1 MRSRHIL
8 LVEQL
13 ESRLALSSFFVA
25 TNGHDSNNG
34 SSADPWRT
42 LQHAADTVQAGDTVT
57 VRAGNYAGFD
67 LWTDGTAA
75 NPITIRGETGA
86 VINAPNQRT
95 ADGINLEGADWIVIE
110 GFTVT
115 GVPRAGIRSVINS
128 HVTIRNNV
136 CDANG
141 RWGIFTGHSY
151 DLLIENNI
159 TSRSV
164 AEHGIYVS
172 NSGDRPVI
180 RGNVSFSNN
189 GCGIHMNG
197 DISQGGDGIISEA
210 LVERNTLYDNG
221 RGGGSAINGDG
232 VQNSRFQ
239 NNLIY
244 NTHASGISLYHIDGG
259 GASKNNVV
267 VNNTVIVAADG
278 RWALNISDG
287 STGNTVYNNIFYS
300 YHSYRGA
307 LQVDAD
313 CLSGYT
319 SNWNVIEDRCTT
331 DDGGSVLTL
340 AQWRS
345 ATGQDANSLVATPD
359 QLFVSLATNDYHLS
373 PTSPAIDRGTG
384 LQVPPVDLD
393 GNSRPRGVTFD
404 VGAFESGSGGGGGGG
419 GGGGSVG
426 LEDDP
431 WNPGKKALVA
441 RGTDANDD
449 ILFKRGTSSSTVAVF
464 VAGTLRGQFST
475 SQFARILIYGFAGDD
490 RLTVESTVSVA
501 CQIDGG
507 SGNDAVQGGAG
518 NNLMFGGDGD
528 DLLTGRSKRD
538 IMIGG
543 LGADQLL
550 GSSGGDLL
558 IGGTTSHAAS
568 DSALK
573 AISGE
578 WNSSRSY
585 STRTNRLTTGYGGLP
600 RLDAST
606 VFDDNTIDRLTGG
619 LGSDWFFGKAG
630 QDVMD
635 RSGTER
641 LN

>member
-1 MRSRHIL
+1 ML

-25 TNGHDSNNG
+25 TNGNDANDG
-34 SSADPWRT
+34 SFANPWRT
-42 LQHAADTVQAGDTVT
+42 LQHAADTVQAGDLVT

-75 NPITIRGETGA
+75 NPITFRGETGA

-115 GVPRAGIRSVINS
+115 GLPRAGIRSVINS

-244 NTHASGISLYHIDGG
+244 NSHASGISLYRIDGG
-259 GASKNNVV
+259 GSSKNNVV
-267 VNNTVIVAADG
+267 VNNTVIVASDG

-313 CLSGYT
+313 CLSGFT

-331 DDGGSVLTL
+331 DDGSSVLTL
-340 AQWRS
+340 AQWRT
-345 ATGQDANSLVATPD
+345 ATGQDANSLVATPE
-359 QLFVSLATNDYHLS
+359 QLFVSLATDDYHLS

-384 LQVPPVDLD
+384 LQAPPVDLE

-404 VGAFESGSGGGGGGG
+404 VGSYESGSGGGGGGG

-431 WNPGKKALVA
+431 WNPGKKVLVA

-449 ILFKRGTSSSTVAVF
+449 ILLKRGTSTGTVAVY
-464 VAGTLRGQFST
+464 VEGTLRGQWST
-475 SQFARILIYGFAGDD
+475 SQFVRILVHGLAGNDV
-490 RLTVESTVSVA
+490 LTVESTVSVA
-501 CQIDGG
+501 CQINGG
-507 SGNDAVQGGAG
+507 SGNDTVQGGAG
-518 NNLMFGGDGD
+518 NNLLLGGDGD

-543 LGADQLL
+543 LGADQLFGNS
-550 GSSGGDLL
+550 GSDLL
-558 IGGTTSHAAS
+558 IGGTTSHEAS
-568 DSALK
+568 DAALK

-585 STRTNRLTTGYGGLP
+585 STRTSRLATGYGGLP

-606 VFDDNTIDRLTGG
+606 VFDDNAVDRLTGG
-619 LGSDWFFGKAG
+619 SSSDWFFGKTG
-630 QDVMD
+630 QDIMD
-635 RSGTER
+635 RSGSER